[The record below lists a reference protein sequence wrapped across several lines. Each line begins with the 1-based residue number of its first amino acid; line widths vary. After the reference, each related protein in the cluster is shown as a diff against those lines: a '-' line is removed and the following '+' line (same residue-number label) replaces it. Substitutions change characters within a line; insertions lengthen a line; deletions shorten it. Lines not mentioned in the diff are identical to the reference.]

1 MGTVYAFA
9 KVLQAEPVGTRWN
22 PRRNPHS
29 LVGTAYAVAKV
40 YNMEP
45 AGTRGGTR
53 GGTRTFSRTPYAKL
67 KFLVVP
73 HDLFILL
80 N

>member
-22 PRRNPHS
+22 PRRTPHS
-29 LVGTAYAVAKV
+29 LVGTVYAVAKV

-45 AGTRGGTR
+45 AGTRRNPRRNPHFFKDALCKTQNYG
-53 GGTRTFSRTPYAKL
+53 RTP
-67 KFLVVP
+67 
-73 HDLFILL
+73 
-80 N
+80 

>member
-29 LVGTAYAVAKV
+29 LVGTVYAVAKV

-45 AGTRGGTR
+45 AGTRRNPRRNPHFFKDALCKTQISG
-53 GGTRTFSRTPYAKL
+53 RTP
-67 KFLVVP
+67 
-73 HDLFILL
+73 
-80 N
+80 